1 MDRETTVIY
10 ILFVQMV
17 LSEPIQNYFGDN
29 VDLVSDHKNK
39 VSIAIKQVT
48 QNFWFLSAY

>member
-17 LSEPIQNYFGDN
+17 PSEPIQKYFGDN
-29 VDLVSDHKNK
+29 VNLVSDHKNK
-39 VSIAIKQVT
+39 VSIALKQVT
-48 QNFWFLSAY
+48 QKVWFLSAY